1 LPALALVAGSML
13 GIGIFI
19 TPAQV
24 AEHMPGPWAFLGMW
38 LLGGIVALCGAL
50 SLAELG
56 AMMPRSGG
64 DYSYLRKAWGP
75 GVAYAA
81 GWLQLLVIFPGSLAS
96 VAVATSSYQ
105 VPVLWE
111 RFLGGEMPQEVG
123 LLGMGVPTPYFV
135 AIAII
140 VALTALN
147 HVGVKISGLVQVVV
161 TSVPLLILLITS
173 VAVLAS
179 PETESLTAGAAE
191 TMHEFTLSGF
201 GKAYLG
207 VYFAYSGWNAAIFVG
222 GEIQDP
228 GRNLPRALVG
238 GTALVTVAYLVLCM
252 GFLAV
257 FGYCTLPGVGEAGT
271 AAAVKLFGDKGVGVI
286 TLLILFA
293 MMGSL
298 NGTVMIGSRIAF
310 AMARKGDCFK
320 PAGRL
325 NDTYGTPTI
334 ALWMQAGIA
343 VLLLITVPALDELI
357 NYTSSAMLITGT
369 LTVLSVIVL
378 RRALPEIERPYRVLA
393 FPGPPIAYAVS
404 SVAVLALVIADA
416 DWSVLIAVGWF
427 AGALAWYRFRNGKE
441 DVSA

>member
-1 LPALALVAGSML
+1 MSSSSPNSASEAPRADFESGDSGTEGELPERRLGPLPALALVAGSML

-24 AEHMPGPWAFLGMW
+24 AEHMPGPGAFLGMW

-111 RFLGGEMPQEVG
+111 RFLGGEMPQAVG
-123 LLGMGVPTPYFV
+123 LLGMHVPTPYFI

-140 VALTALN
+140 LALTALN
-147 HVGVKISGLVQVVV
+147 HIGVKISGVVQVIV
-161 TSVPLLILLITS
+161 TSVPLLILLVTS

-179 PETESLTAGAAE
+179 PDTGSLTESAGE

-238 GTALVTVAYLVLCM
+238 GHGAGDGGLPRAVH
-252 GFLAV
+252 GF
-257 FGYCTLPGVGEAGT
+257 FGRVWLLRAARCGRGRYRGCGEA
-271 AAAVKLFGDKGVGVI
+271 
-286 TLLILFA
+286 
-293 MMGSL
+293 
-298 NGTVMIGSRIAF
+298 
-310 AMARKGDCFK
+310 
-320 PAGRL
+320 
-325 NDTYGTPTI
+325 
-334 ALWMQAGIA
+334 LW
-343 VLLLITVPALDELI
+343 
-357 NYTSSAMLITGT
+357 
-369 LTVLSVIVL
+369 
-378 RRALPEIERPYRVLA
+378 
-393 FPGPPIAYAVS
+393 
-404 SVAVLALVIADA
+404 
-416 DWSVLIAVGWF
+416 
-427 AGALAWYRFRNGKE
+427 
-441 DVSA
+441 

>member
-1 LPALALVAGSML
+1 ML

-24 AEHMPGPWAFLGMW
+24 AEHMPGPGAFLGMW

-96 VAVATSSYQ
+96 VAVATSTYQ
-105 VPVLWE
+105 VPVLWQ
-111 RFLGGEMPQEVG
+111 RFLGGEMPHAIG
-123 LLGMGVPTPYFV
+123 LAGMQVPTPYFV

-140 VALTALN
+140 LALTALN

-161 TSVPLLILLITS
+161 TSVPLLILLIAS

-179 PETESLTAGAAE
+179 PETESLTAGAGHG
-191 TMHEFTLSGF
+191 MHEFTLSGF

-257 FGYCTLPGVGEAGT
+257 FGYCVLPGVGEAGT
-271 AAAVKLFGDKGVGVI
+271 AAAVKLFGDEGVGVI

-310 AMARKGDCFK
+310 AMARKGDCFR
-320 PAGRL
+320 PAGQL
-325 NDTYGTPTI
+325 NETYGTPTI

-393 FPGPPIAYAVS
+393 FPDPTVAYAVS

-441 DVSA
+441 DVSV